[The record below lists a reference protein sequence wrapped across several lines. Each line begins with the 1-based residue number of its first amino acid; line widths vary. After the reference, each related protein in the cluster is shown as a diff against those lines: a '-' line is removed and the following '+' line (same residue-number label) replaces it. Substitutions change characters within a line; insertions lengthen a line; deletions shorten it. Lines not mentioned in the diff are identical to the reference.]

1 MKNVLLLLG
10 MTVGLLSFAQNQE
23 KEIDTVIYSNNQ
35 KTTKYTD
42 GSQYI
47 ELIKKPIYSTEANQK
62 PKFKSKQEE
71 LNYLHTYIGHL
82 EKKKEHI
89 NSNPEEKKK
98 AEESGWFKQ
107 IDGYINESKA
117 RIEEIETLLKS
128 KKQ

>member
-1 MKNVLLLLG
+1 MKNIVLSIAF
-10 MTVGLLSFAQNQE
+10 LSTFTIFSQNQE
-23 KEIDTVIYSNNQ
+23 KEIDTIIYTNNQ

-47 ELIKKPIYSTEANQK
+47 EIIKTPIYSNAIKQ

-82 EKKKEHI
+82 EKKKQYVNADPI
-89 NSNPEEKKK
+89 EKKK

-107 IDGYINESKA
+107 IDGFINESKA
-117 RIEEIETLLKS
+117 RIEEIETILKS
-128 KKQ
+128 KK